1 MGGQPIHNAYFTC
14 PGSSTQSSGHITSIS
29 SAPCVWCNSK
39 GCTEVAKGHS
49 LQVCTF
55 AASLDHNRKNAA
67 SGSSTSNKTRPF
79 SKQPGAQNAKQAQE
93 TVTEFAGTASQSL
106 PTNSTP
112 SDRFWVTDSGATSSM
127 TPHLEWIHDL
137 RPWHV
142 PIRLGDNSIIY
153 SEGIGKVWFEP
164 VLAGHPAPLIC
175 LSHVLYV
182 PRLKSN
188 LLSITFLS
196 TQRNYE
202 VSFLGHTISFKRQ
215 GQLQFDASTNS
226 NRVGKLNGRT
236 MPAISVPDHA
246 LYFALAAQDLE
257 LWHKRFGPRNV
268 RSVAQAIK
276 NSVVGATIT
285 SDSIPPSI
293 CVPCLA
299 GKQQAA
305 SFPFPSF

>member
-1 MGGQPIHNAYFTC
+1 LGGQPIHNAYFTC

-175 LSHVLYV
+175 LSHVLC
-182 PRLKSN
+182 
-188 LLSITFLS
+188 
-196 TQRNYE
+196 
-202 VSFLGHTISFKRQ
+202 
-215 GQLQFDASTNS
+215 
-226 NRVGKLNGRT
+226 
-236 MPAISVPDHA
+236 
-246 LYFALAAQDLE
+246 QD
-257 LWHKRFGPRNV
+257 
-268 RSVAQAIK
+268 
-276 NSVVGATIT
+276 
-285 SDSIPPSI
+285 
-293 CVPCLA
+293 
-299 GKQQAA
+299 
-305 SFPFPSF
+305 